1 MGKGLQKITRS
12 RRAKLPLVIKEGKTR
27 PSVPF
32 IAAKFATESNILVR
46 NHLPVFPHWKEYKK
60 QTQVLDQFMGGLK
73 VKYRLQAS
81 LLVSLLGTI
90 SNLIMLIMQL
100 CIFACS

>member
-27 PSVPF
+27 PSVPL